1 MANWPWPDIYRS
13 HGSSLLL
20 ELEAFS
26 EKLSQFL
33 KPIDFWN
40 KNGNNPEGNDTLTD
54 GSAMFVL
61 KNILD

>member
-1 MANWPWPDIYRS
+1 MAAASDQTYTA
-13 HGSSLLL
+13 HKVLHL

-26 EKLSQFL
+26 EKSSQFL

-61 KNILD
+61 TNILD